1 MRPNVDKLIKNLIAK
16 AAGGAGGADAQN
28 EDEATVEANLNQFFD
43 THMVALEKKVE
54 SLQGV
59 CCEMITYL
67 DLLIY
72 NEIRSVLVLYGTKLK
87 RKETPNLNAW
97 YENMTELCPPVI
109 ELNTKFDEVCKS
121 KGIGIRKD
129 NFSSN

>member
-1 MRPNVDKLIKNLIAK
+1 
-16 AAGGAGGADAQN
+16 
-28 EDEATVEANLNQFFD
+28 
-43 THMVALEKKVE
+43 MVALEKKIE
-54 SLQGV
+54 SLQGI

-87 RKETPNLNAW
+87 RKETPNLNQW
-97 YENMTELCPPVI
+97 YENMTDLYPPVI
-109 ELNTKFDEVCKS
+109 IELNAKFDEVCKS

>member
-1 MRPNVDKLIKNLIAK
+1 
-16 AAGGAGGADAQN
+16 
-28 EDEATVEANLNQFFD
+28 
-43 THMVALEKKVE
+43 
-54 SLQGV
+54 
-59 CCEMITYL
+59 MITYL

-87 RKETPNLNAW
+87 RKDTPNLHAW

-109 ELNTKFDEVCKS
+109 ELNTKFEEACKS